1 MTDGDT
7 SELKQAEVLA
17 YMERTGASPI
27 EAARHYFPGVSPAQH
42 RTIAGKFSKWCK
54 RNEKRTGRAPRP
66 APATPMGQPLA
77 SVATPPLM
85 DDPRQDLAE
94 LPLLDKLLRLEA
106 QAWTDLELARRA
118 RDHRG
123 IALHRGQIAE
133 LGTQIETVRRQQGGT
148 TKLDPIPAV
157 VAKTVT
163 EESAAIRAL
172 VEAIEAVQELAQQP
186 QGEQPRE
193 E

>member
-1 MTDGDT
+1 MSTAEPG
-7 SELKQAEVLA
+7 QAEVLGWL
-17 YMERTGASPI
+17 ERNGGSPI
-27 EAARHYFPGVSPAQH
+27 AAARHFFPGYPPEAQEKLADKY
-42 RTIAGKFSKWCK
+42 RKWQS
-54 RNEKRTGRAPRP
+54 RRGRGRGQ
-66 APATPMGQPLA
+66 APATATGQPPVA
-77 SVATPPLM
+77 SVASPPPLPE
-85 DDPRQDLAE
+85 DPRQDLAE

-106 QAWTDLELARRA
+106 QAWTDLEQARRA

-133 LGTQIETVRRQQGGT
+133 LGTQIEGVRRQQGGT
-148 TKLDPIPAV
+148 TKLEPIPAV
-157 VAKTVT
+157 VAKEIT

-172 VEAIEAVQELAQQP
+172 VEAVAAIEALQRQP